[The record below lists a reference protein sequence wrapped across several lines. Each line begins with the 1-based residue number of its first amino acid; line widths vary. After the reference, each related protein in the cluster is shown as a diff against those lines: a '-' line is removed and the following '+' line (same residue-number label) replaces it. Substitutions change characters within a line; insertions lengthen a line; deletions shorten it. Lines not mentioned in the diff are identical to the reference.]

1 MQIEMGNRHH
11 DGSPS
16 FQMFLMKNSDIL
28 YCLFKVE
35 SVTTG
40 YLSDSGEVLQ
50 VGRSQ

>member
-16 FQMFLMKNSDIL
+16 SCIWKNSDIL
-28 YCLFKVE
+28 YCRFKVE
-35 SVTTG
+35 FVTTG

-50 VGRSQ
+50 V